1 MELKDLLELYKQG
14 EYQKVIDES
23 FKSDDY
29 NAIFLRIRSMSALK
43 QFDFALREYLV
54 NENTLVLFNL
64 DESIKLFI
72 QLLVDLNFSR
82 DQICNECLRY
92 GTVFYSNGNKGKYFT
107 DYLAK
112 YFTNEERDAGFN
124 SIIFR
129 ADETNYKECLRSH
142 DLQKI
147 SSALNFINK
156 QKEENFL
163 FYVSAEKE
171 VEDLI
176 KEKHKFN
183 LEYGYFFN
191 HLVSNRS
198 NVPLLFNKDGVI
210 FRIVPSELFEVKK
223 QSDYYFRHTM
233 NWIYKYET
241 DAIMHEYELRLI
253 YTAYFL
259 LGPQYLK
266 TKKDEYSFLHAAYYL
281 TTCFYHKPFDG
292 LTKFNPK
299 VRADMNKVDYYIK
312 LIKKACTDYNDP
324 LLQTAD

>member
-82 DQICNECLRY
+82 DQIYNECLRY
-92 GTVFYSNGNKGKYFT
+92 GTVFYSNRDKGKYFT

-112 YFTNEERDAGFN
+112 YFTSEERDAGLN

-147 SSALNFINK
+147 SSALAFINK

-163 FYVSAEKE
+163 FYVNAEKE

-176 KEKHKFN
+176 KEKHNFT
-183 LEYGYFFN
+183 LEYGHFFN

-198 NVPLLFNKDGVI
+198 NVPLFFNKDLSSCT
-210 FRIVPSELFEVKK
+210 FRF
-223 QSDYYFRHTM
+223 
-233 NWIYKYET
+233 
-241 DAIMHEYELRLI
+241 
-253 YTAYFL
+253 
-259 LGPQYLK
+259 
-266 TKKDEYSFLHAAYYL
+266 
-281 TTCFYHKPFDG
+281 
-292 LTKFNPK
+292 
-299 VRADMNKVDYYIK
+299 VRN
-312 LIKKACTDYNDP
+312 
-324 LLQTAD
+324 